1 MVTILDIEKFEKFIM
16 SGNRQTGH
24 FLVFLGVLQKSALGN
39 VNVEVLWPNLVS
51 NSNFYSDQN
60 NDGLVTI

>member
-1 MVTILDIEKFEKFIM
+1 M

-24 FLVFLGVLQKSALGN
+24 FLVFWGVLQKSALGN

>member
-1 MVTILDIEKFEKFIM
+1 M
-16 SGNRQTGH
+16 SGHRQTGH
-24 FLVFLGVLQKSALGN
+24 FLVFWGVFQKNALGN

-60 NDGLVTI
+60 KDGLVTI

>member
-1 MVTILDIEKFEKFIM
+1 M
-16 SGNRQTGH
+16 SGHRQTGH
-24 FLVFLGVLQKSALGN
+24 FLVFWGVFQKSASGN

>member
-1 MVTILDIEKFEKFIM
+1 M

-24 FLVFLGVLQKSALGN
+24 FLVFWGVFQKSALGN
-39 VNVEVLWPNLVS
+39 VKVEEVLWPNLVS